1 MHDDRTRVQ
10 ARLRRFIRER
20 LEPAVYTAHQPVTV
34 EHWQVPDE
42 PVPFSSAVAQSYEPT
57 PRNWRWGRAWS
68 STWFRLSGTLPAGW
82 DAANT
87 EVVCDLG
94 FTAEQPGFQVEGL
107 AYRADGTV
115 VKAVSPRSHHLP
127 CVVGDDG
134 TLLLYLEAAANPD
147 VAGTYTFTPT
157 PLGDKATAG
166 PTPLYELGTVAFAA
180 RDRTAWELLQD
191 VRVLDGLVGRL
202 PTDSTRRSR
211 ILHGLERMLDAIDPD
226 DVAGTAADAR
236 SVLAPLLAAPAH
248 ASSHRIIAVGHAHID
263 SAWLWPVRETVRK
276 VARTFS
282 NVLDLMDRHPQFVFA
297 ASSAQ
302 QYAWL
307 KQHHPA
313 VFARVRDRIREGR
326 FVPVGGMWV
335 ESDTNMPGG
344 ESMIRQFTHG
354 KRFFREEFGVDTE
367 EVWLPDSFGYSA
379 ALPQI
384 VRGAGNRWFLT
395 QKMSWNQVNRLPHHT
410 FWWEGIDGTR
420 VFTHLPPADTYNS
433 QLTPDELLHAER
445 NFQESGAATMSLVPF
460 GWGDGGGGP
469 TREMLAAAERSR
481 DLEGLPRVEVG
492 SPRRFFEEAEAEYPD
507 APVWSGEMYLE
518 LHRGTYTSQARTKR
532 GNRRSEQLLHEAELW
547 ATTAAVR
554 AGASYPADDLRRIW
568 ERVLLLQFHDI
579 LPGSSIAWVHREAE
593 HDYAAIASELIGV
606 IERSLAALVGDGDAE
621 LVANAL
627 PTAVHGVPA
636 LGIGAARAGSDAVT
650 WQRAGDG
657 GVLMENSGVRVVVD
671 SRGRIVSLVDAAT
684 GREAVAPGGAAN
696 RLVIHR
702 DTPTEWD
709 AWDIDDHYRRVAT
722 PLDADAPDAL
732 EVAASVDGT
741 VVVTVG
747 RSFADSRFT
756 QRISLSPGS
765 AAVDLAFDIDW
776 QEGQKLLKLFVDL
789 DVHADD
795 VQAETQFGYVRR
807 ATHENTSWD
816 AARFEFCAHRWAYVA
831 EPGYG
836 VAVAND
842 STYGH
847 DARRMM
853 RQGGGRMTTLG
864 LSLLRAPRFPDPEA
878 DRGDHTMRVSI
889 RPGAGIRDAVAE
901 GHRLNLPTRRLSG
914 GRAVDPLFDVDG
926 EGVVAETVKLADDGS
941 GDVILRLYESTGGR
955 GTVKVTPRF
964 STSGWLLTDLL
975 ERPVG
980 DRSSTVPPALTFR
993 PFEIMT
999 LRFLFTPNP
1008 PQEPRDQRAT
1018 VPER

>member
-1 MHDDRTRVQ
+1 MHDDRTRVH
-10 ARLRRFIRER
+10 ARLRRFVRER
-20 LEPAVYTAHQPVTV
+20 LEPAVYSAYEPVAV

-42 PVPFSSAVAQSYEPT
+42 PVPFSRAVAQIYEPT
-57 PRNWRWGRAWS
+57 TRNQQWGRAWS
-68 STWFRLSGTLPAGW
+68 STWFRLSGALPAGW

-87 EVVCDLG
+87 EIVCDLG

-107 AYRADGTV
+107 AYRSDGTV
-115 VKAVSPRSHHLP
+115 IKAVSPRSHHLP
-127 CVVGDDG
+127 CIVDDDG
-134 TLLLYLEAAANPD
+134 ALLLYVEAAANPD
-147 VAGTYTFTPT
+147 VAGTYTFAPT
-157 PLGDKATAG
+157 PLGEKATAG
-166 PTPLYELGTVAFAA
+166 PEPLYELGTIAFAA
-180 RDRTAWELLQD
+180 RDTTAWELLQD
-191 VRVLDGLVGRL
+191 VRVLDGLARRL
-202 PTDSTRRSR
+202 PEDSTRRGR
-211 ILHGLERMLDAIDPD
+211 ILHGLDRMLDAIDPD
-226 DVAGTAADAR
+226 DVAGTAAEAR
-236 SVLAPLLAAPAH
+236 AVLAPLLAAPAH

-282 NVLDLMDRHPQFVFA
+282 NVLDLMDRNPEFVFA

-307 KQHHPA
+307 REHQPEL
-313 VFARVRDRIREGR
+313 FGRVRERVREGR

-344 ESMIRQFTHG
+344 ESMIRQFAHG
-354 KRFFREEFGVDTE
+354 KRFFRAELGVDSE

-384 VRGAGNRWFLT
+384 VRGTGNRWFLT

-433 QLTPDELLHAER
+433 QLTPDELLHAEH

-469 TREMLAAAERSR
+469 TREMIAAAERSR
-481 DLEGLPRVEVG
+481 DLEGLPRVEIG

-547 ATTAAVR
+547 ATTAAVC
-554 AGASYPADDLRRIW
+554 AGVPYPADELRRIW

-593 HDYAAIASELIGV
+593 RDYAAIASELTAV
-606 IERSLAALVGDGDAE
+606 IERSLTALVGDGDVE

-627 PTAVHGVPA
+627 PTAVDGVPA
-636 LGIGAARAGSDAVT
+636 LGIGAARNSSGEVT

-657 GVLMENSGVRVVVD
+657 GVAMENGGVRVVVD

-732 EVAASVDGT
+732 EVAASADGT
-741 VVVTVG
+741 VVVTVR
-747 RSFADSRFT
+747 RSVANSRLT

-795 VQAETQFGYVRR
+795 VLAETQFGHVRR

-847 DARRMM
+847 DASRTV
-853 RQGGGRMTTLG
+853 RQGGGRTTTLG

-901 GHRLNLPTRRLSG
+901 GHRLNLPTRRVTG
-914 GRAVDPLFDVDG
+914 GRAVDPLFEFDG
-926 EGVVAETVKLADDGS
+926 DGVVAETVKLAEDGS
-941 GDVILRLYESTGGR
+941 GDVVLRLYESTGGR
-955 GTVKVTPRF
+955 GTVTVTPRF
-964 STSGWLLTDLL
+964 DTAEWVPTDLL

-980 DRSSTVPPALTFR
+980 DRSSVRSLTLTLR
-993 PFEIMT
+993 PFEIVT
-999 LRFLFTPNP
+999 LRFSPAP
-1008 PQEPRDQRAT
+1008 AAPRRRRD
-1018 VPER
+1018 VIG